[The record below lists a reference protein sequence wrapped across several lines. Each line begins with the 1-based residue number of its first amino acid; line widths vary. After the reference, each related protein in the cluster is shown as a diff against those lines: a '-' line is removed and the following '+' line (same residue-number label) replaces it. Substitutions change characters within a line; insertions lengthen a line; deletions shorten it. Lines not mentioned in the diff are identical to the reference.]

1 MNFFNKANND
11 SQKSLITGKV
21 LEKIKSGKIKM
32 RPKIYFI
39 LKAILVGLSV
49 AVIAIFILYLISFIV
64 FTLRMSG
71 IWFAPGF
78 GFYGVKI
85 FLFSL
90 PWILISIAIILII
103 VLEILVKH
111 FSFAYRRPI
120 LYSILGIITLVLLG
134 SFALSQIK
142 IHPYLFQ
149 KSQERHLPVAGKF
162 YRDFGAGKFRNAHR
176 GIVSEITDNGFFI
189 ETRHNETLNIII
201 TPETRFPFG
210 KDIKE
215 NDSVMI
221 LGERDNCTVRAFG
234 VRKVDD
240 NLNNFPRK
248 NQMQKIPKR

>member
-1 MNFFNKANND
+1 MTFFNKADNN

-21 LEKIKSGKIKM
+21 LEKIKSGRVKM
-32 RPKIYFI
+32 RPKAHFVLKTALVALGFI
-39 LKAILVGLSV
+39 LIILFL
-49 AVIAIFILYLISFIV
+49 LYLISFIV

-78 GFYGVKI
+78 GFYGIKI

-90 PWILISIAIILII
+90 PWLLILIAIILII
-103 VLEILVKH
+103 VLEILVKY

-120 LYSILGIITLVLLG
+120 LYSILGIIALVFLG
-134 SFALSQIK
+134 SFVINQTK
-142 IHPYLFQ
+142 IHPCLFQ
-149 KSQERHLPVAGKF
+149 KAQERNLPVAGKF

-176 GIVSEITDNGFFI
+176 GVVSETTEKGFKI
-189 ETRHNETLNIII
+189 ETPRNETLNIII

-210 KDIKE
+210 KDIEE
-215 NDSVMI
+215 NDNVMI

-240 NLNNFPRK
+240 NLNNLPRK
-248 NQMQKIPKR
+248 NRGQKYQIN

>member
-1 MNFFNKANND
+1 MKFLNKANNN

-39 LKAILVGLSV
+39 LKAILVGLGA

-64 FTLRMSG
+64 FALRISG

-85 FLFSL
+85 FLVSL
-90 PWILISIAIILII
+90 PWLLILIAIILILI
-103 VLEILVKH
+103 LEILVEH
-111 FSFAYRRPI
+111 FSFAYRLPI
-120 LYSILGIITLVLLG
+120 LYSVLGIITLVLLG

-149 KSQERHLPVAGKF
+149 KAQEKNLPVAGKF

-176 GIVSEITDNGFFI
+176 GVVSEITEKGFKI
-189 ETRHNETLNIII
+189 ETPGNEILNIII

-221 LGERDNCTVRAFG
+221 LGERDNGAVRAFG

-248 NQMQKIPKR
+248 NRGEKYN

>member
-1 MNFFNKANND
+1 MKFLNKTNNN

-21 LEKIKSGKIKM
+21 LEKIKSGRIKM
-32 RPKIYFI
+32 RPKAHFVLKTVLAALGFI
-39 LKAILVGLSV
+39 LIILFV
-49 AVIAIFILYLISFIV
+49 LYLISFIV

-90 PWILISIAIILII
+90 PWLLILIAIILII
-103 VLEILVKH
+103 VLEILVKY

-120 LYSILGIITLVLLG
+120 LYSVLGIITLALLG
-134 SFALSQIK
+134 SFVISQTK

-149 KSQERHLPVAGKF
+149 KAQERNLPVAGKF

-176 GIVSEITDNGFFI
+176 GVVSEITDNGFLV
-189 ETRHNETLNIII
+189 ETRHNEILKIII
-201 TPETRFPFG
+201 TSETRFPFG

-215 NDSVMI
+215 SDSVMI
-221 LGERDNCTVRAFG
+221 LGERDNGAVRAFG
-234 VRKVDD
+234 VRKINDI
-240 NLNNFPRK
+240 LNDFPRK
-248 NQMQKIPKR
+248 NHGQKYKFK

>member
-1 MNFFNKANND
+1 MKFFNKADNN

-21 LEKIKSGKIKM
+21 LEKIKNGKIKM

-39 LKAILVGLSV
+39 LKAILVGLGV

-85 FLFSL
+85 FLVSL
-90 PWILISIAIILII
+90 PWLLILIAIILII
-103 VLEILVKH
+103 VLEILVKY

-120 LYSILGIITLVLLG
+120 LYSVLSIIMLVLLG
-134 SFALSQIK
+134 SFALSQTK

-149 KSQERHLPVAGKF
+149 KSQEKHLPVAGKF

-176 GIVSEITDNGFFI
+176 GVVSEITEKGFKI
-189 ETRHNETLNIII
+189 ETPDNETLNIII

-215 NDSVMI
+215 NDSIMI
-221 LGERDNCTVRAFG
+221 LGGRDNGAVRAFG
-234 VRKVDD
+234 IRKVDD
-240 NLNNFPRK
+240 NLNYFPRK
-248 NQMQKIPKR
+248 NRMQKIPKR

>member
-1 MNFFNKANND
+1 
-11 SQKSLITGKV
+11 V
-21 LEKIKSGKIKM
+21 LEKIKSGQVKM
-32 RPKIYFI
+32 RPKTHFVLKNDLVALGFI
-39 LKAILVGLSV
+39 LTILFV
-49 AVIAIFILYLISFIV
+49 LYLISFIV

-78 GFYGVKI
+78 GFYGIKI

-90 PWILISIAIILII
+90 PWLLILIAIILII
-103 VLEILVKH
+103 VLEILVKY

-120 LYSILGIITLVLLG
+120 FYSALGIITLALLG
-134 SFALSQIK
+134 SFIISQTK

-149 KSQERHLPVAGKF
+149 KAQERNLPVAGKF
-162 YRDFGAGKFRNAHR
+162 YRDFSAGKFRNAHR
-176 GIVSEITDNGFFI
+176 GVVSEITEKGFKI
-189 ETRHNETLNIII
+189 ETSSNEILNIII

-210 KDIKE
+210 KDIEE

-240 NLNNFPRK
+240 NLNNLPRK
-248 NQMQKIPKR
+248 NRMQKILKR